1 MLYRGEIYENL
12 TAKAV
17 KEAYK
22 SAVLASKRYTD
33 EMFEKASKVSV
44 KYLDSIKSGNCKN
57 GTESFANLLSRYIKD
72 ESVKDYDNYTLSGTD
87 LIKYARVLNYPLY
100 YIERIINYKFVE
112 IKNKKVAK

>member
-1 MLYRGEIYENL
+1 
-12 TAKAV
+12 
-17 KEAYK
+17 
-22 SAVLASKRYTD
+22 
-33 EMFEKASKVSV
+33 MFEKASKVSV
-44 KYLDSIKSGNCKN
+44 NYLDSIKSGNCKN
-57 GTESFANLLSRYIKD
+57 GTESFANLLSRYLKD